1 MQVLAVG
8 RKFNEF
14 DRWMQINGFIA
25 WKPIVGG
32 LEQEV
37 TKNRNDAFCY
47 GVNYDRTDHKSITV
61 WLF

>member
-1 MQVLAVG
+1 
-8 RKFNEF
+8 
-14 DRWMQINGFIA
+14 MQINGFIA

-61 WLF
+61 